1 MAVAQVVD
9 QFLKRTGRHAAQRLM
24 LRVDLERV
32 GGRTRQRPGVHGPR
46 QQPVLV
52 RDLEKDVCVV
62 FERQVRIFGENQG
75 SDPRL
80 C

>member
-1 MAVAQVVD
+1 MAVA
-9 QFLKRTGRHAAQRLM
+9 QFLKRTGRHGAQRLM
-24 LRVDLERV
+24 LRVDLKRV
-32 GGRTRQRPGVHGPR
+32 GGRTRQRPVAHGPR
-46 QQPVLV
+46 QQPMLV
-52 RDLEKDVCVV
+52 RDLEKDAYIV